1 MSLRAAI
8 AIIILVVGCFWT
20 LRRPFIGILLNV
32 LFFHL
37 NLRALGS
44 GLEEIRFQFVMTVVL
59 IVSYILNGEELNKEP
74 ELQQPPMQ
82 WLFAFLAM
90 TFLTSAWAAADAA
103 KAFDSAVD
111 FSKIVLFAWFMTKI
125 VKTEKELTILM
136 YVMFAGMWYVSFMVQ
151 WGVEWDLVSVE
162 EAEVATGG
170 TGAHLMMFMPML
182 ILLALFGKWRERIFV
197 IIVIPFVLNYMPNA
211 ESGSRSTLVMFVTSM
226 AFLFI
231 FAPGSIR
238 FKAALPIAAAAAIF
252 VFYLTPAE
260 YWEDMASILA
270 PETEGSARSRFA
282 INDASFAII
291 ADYPHGVGYN
301 NYSDISMHYMSE
313 EWLTDLGTRDAHN
326 SYLKVMAEF
335 GIVGFV
341 IWVGS
346 FFITWLY
353 FRKVRTTMI
362 SGQPPTR
369 LQLYALSFELGLMG
383 ITAGIW
389 THSYND
395 LDTLYWFIA
404 FSCIVYNLH
413 LKQSRAE
420 TPAQV
425 DEVPLKVKLQQQFKP
440 PQNYVPPRS
449 FAPVGA
455 KASS

>member
-1 MSLRAAI
+1 MSLRVAI
-8 AIIILVVGCFWT
+8 AILALVIGCFWT
-20 LRRPFIGILLNV
+20 LRRPFIGVLLNV
-32 LFFHL
+32 AVFHL
-37 NLRALGS
+37 NLRALGA
-44 GLEEIRFQFVMTVVL
+44 GLEEIRFQFVLTIVL
-59 IVSYILNGEELNKEP
+59 IVSYILNREELNKEP
-74 ELQQPPMQ
+74 VELLPPMK
-82 WLFAFLAM
+82 WMFAFLGM

-111 FSKIVLFAWFMTKI
+111 FSKIVLFAWLMTRI
-125 VKTEKELTILM
+125 IKTEKELTILM

-151 WGVEWDLVSVE
+151 WGVEWDWVSIE

-182 ILLALFGKWRERIFV
+182 ILLALFAKWRERLLVIF
-197 IIVIPFVLNYMPNA
+197 IIPFVLNYMPNA
-211 ESGSRSTLVMFVTSM
+211 ASGSRSTLVMFATSM

-238 FKAALPIAAAAAIF
+238 FKAALPIAAAGLMF
-252 VFYLTPAE
+252 VSYLTPAE

-270 PETEGSARSRFA
+270 PQTEGSARSRFA

-291 ADYPHGVGYN
+291 ADYPHGIGYN

-341 IWVGS
+341 IWITS
-346 FFITWLY
+346 FFMTWLY
-353 FRKVRTTMI
+353 FRKVRKSMTP
-362 SGQPPTR
+362 GQPPTR

-395 LDTLYWFIA
+395 LDTLYWFVA
-404 FSCIVYNLH
+404 FSCILYNLH
-413 LKQSRAE
+413 MKQGAAE
-420 TPAQV
+420 PAPEEAPQ
-425 DEVPLKVKLQQQFKP
+425 KKLPQSFKQ
-440 PQNYVPPRS
+440 PQP

-455 KASS
+455 RAAARASAKIS

>member
-1 MSLRAAI
+1 VSLRAAV
-8 AIIILVVGCFWT
+8 AIIALVIGCFWT
-20 LRRPFIGILLNV
+20 LRRPYIGVLLNIAV
-32 LFFHL
+32 FHL

-44 GLEEIRFQFVMTVVL
+44 GLEEIRFQFVLTILL
-59 IVSYILNGEELNKEP
+59 IVSYILNREELNKEP
-74 ELQQPPMQ
+74 EQPQPPIYWM
-82 WLFAFLAM
+82 FAFLGM
-90 TFLTSAWAAADAA
+90 TFLTSAWAVADAA

-111 FSKIVLFAWFMTKI
+111 FSKIVLFSWFMTKI
-125 VKTEKELTILM
+125 VKTEKELTTLL

-151 WGVEWDLVSVE
+151 WGVDFDWVSVE

-182 ILLALFGKWRERIFV
+182 ILLALFGKWRERLVV
-197 IIVIPFVLNYMPNA
+197 ILVIPFVLNYMPNA
-211 ESGSRSTLVMFVTSM
+211 VSGSRSTLVMFATSM

-238 FKAALPIAAAAAIF
+238 FKAALPIAAAGLIF

-270 PETEGSARSRFA
+270 PQTEGSARSRFA

-291 ADYPHGVGYN
+291 SDYPHGIGYN

-335 GIVGFV
+335 GVVGIV
-341 IWVGS
+341 IWVGT
-346 FFITWLY
+346 FFVTWLF
-353 FRKVRTTMI
+353 FRKVRKTMKN
-362 SGQPPTR
+362 GQPPTR
-369 LQLYALSFELGLMG
+369 LQLYALAFELGLMG

-395 LDTLYWFIA
+395 LDTLYWFVA

-413 LKQSRAE
+413 LKQNATE
-420 TPAQV
+420 TPPQA
-425 DEVPLKVKLQQQFKP
+425 EEIPLRAKLQQNFKP
-440 PQNYVPPRS
+440 PRNFVPAGARAS
-449 FAPVGA
+449 AP
-455 KASS
+455 SR

>member
-1 MSLRAAI
+1 VSLRAAI
-8 AIIILVVGCFWT
+8 AILILIIGCFWT

-32 LFFHL
+32 TFFHL
-37 NLRALGS
+37 NLRALGA
-44 GLEEIRFQFVMTVVL
+44 GLEEIRFQFVLTIVL
-59 IVSYILNGEELNKEP
+59 IISYLLNGEELNKEP
-74 ELQQPPMQ
+74 AEPQPPIKWM
-82 WLFAFLAM
+82 FAFLGMA
-90 TFLTSAWAAADAA
+90 FLTSAWAAADAA
-103 KAFDSAVD
+103 KAFDSAID
-111 FSKIVLFAWFMTKI
+111 FAKIVLFSWFMTKI
-125 VKTEKELTILM
+125 VKTEKELTILL

-151 WGVEWDLVSVE
+151 WGVEWDWVNIE

-182 ILLALFGKWRERIFV
+182 ILLALFGKWRERLYV
-197 IIVIPFVLNYMPNA
+197 ILIIPFVLNYMPNA

-252 VFYLTPAE
+252 IFYLTPAE

-301 NYSDISMHYMSE
+301 NYSDVSMHYMSE
-313 EWLTDLGTRDAHN
+313 EFLTDLGTRDAHN

-335 GIVGFV
+335 GVLGFV
-341 IWVGS
+341 IWIAS

-353 FRKVRTTMI
+353 FRKVRKTMK
-362 SGQPPTR
+362 SGAPPTR

-413 LKQSRAE
+413 LKQSRAQA
-420 TPAQV
+420 PAQI
-425 DEVPLKVKLQQQFKP
+425 EEAPLKVKLQQNFKP
-440 PQNYVPPRS
+440 PQN
-449 FAPVGA
+449 FAPAGA
-455 KASS
+455 RASTPVR